1 MLSHIATLVLDPQV
15 WLFLVIGV
23 TLGLVVGAIPGLTAT
38 TAVTVLLPIAFFLPA
53 HVGIPFLIAITK
65 GAFFAGAIPA
75 ILISTPGTAA
85 AAATVLDGYPMA
97 RKGQAR
103 KALDAALYGSVVGDF
118 LSNAVALVL
127 AGAVALIALR
137 LGPPEIL
144 VVMVAGLATIAMLTG
159 GSLAKGLLSAAIG
172 LVVASVGLDPTFGV
186 SRMTFDSPRLAGG
199 FDFIIVVLGLYA
211 VTEVFVQGRHL
222 ARRRGERIAQVG
234 EPLSRAEARSLMPV
248 YLRGT
253 GIGIAVGLVPA
264 LNQAVAGFLAWSQEK
279 RRSAHPER
287 FGKGEVRGVA
297 ASESSNNAVN
307 GPALVPLLTFGIP
320 GDTIAA
326 VLLAALLVHGVSPGP
341 RIFEQH
347 GPLVYSLFI
356 LFMAS
361 SLVLLVLGRLTM
373 RWVARLADLPMGN
386 LLAFGAVFSIVGAYA
401 VNYSQFEVLVMILF
415 GVLGFGLVQAG
426 IPREPLLITLLLAPM
441 IEASLSQA
449 LAMGGPFFLLG
460 RPIALGLVVAFLVLL
475 TVLVRKRPEPQPVE
489 ETVDAQV

>member
-1 MLSHIATLVLDPQV
+1 MLAEITSFVLDPQV
-15 WLFLVIGV
+15 WLFLVVGV
-23 TLGLVVGAIPGLTAT
+23 ALGLVVGAIPGLTAT

-103 KALDAALYGSVVGDF
+103 KALDAALYGSVIGDF
-118 LSNAVALVL
+118 ISNLAALVL
-127 AGAVALIALR
+127 AGGVALIALR

-144 VVMVAGLATIAMLTG
+144 VVMLAGLATIAMLTG
-159 GSLAKGLLSAAIG
+159 GSLAKGLLSAALG
-172 LVVASVGLDPTFGV
+172 LVIASVGLDPTFGV
-186 SRMTFDSPRLAGG
+186 SRMTFDLPRLAGG

-211 VTEVFVQGRHL
+211 ITEVFIQGRHL
-222 ARRRGERIAQVG
+222 ARRQADRIAQVG
-234 EPLSRAEARSLMPV
+234 EPLSAAESRSLLPT

-279 RRSAHPER
+279 RRSKDPER
-287 FGKGEVRGVA
+287 FGRGEVRGVA
-297 ASESSNNAVN
+297 AAESSNNAVN

-341 RIFEQH
+341 RIFELH
-347 GPLVYSLFI
+347 GPLVYSLFV

-361 SLVLLVLGRLTM
+361 SLVLLVIGRLTM
-373 RWVARLADLPMGN
+373 KWVARLADLPMGN
-386 LLAFGAVFSIVGAYA
+386 LLAFGAVFSVVGAYA
-401 VNYSQFEVLVMILF
+401 VNYSRFEVLLMVLF
-415 GVLGFGLVQAG
+415 GVLGFAMVRTG

-441 IEASLSQA
+441 IEASVSQA
-449 LAMGGPFFLLG
+449 LAMAGPFFLLQ
-460 RPIALGLVVAFLVLL
+460 RPIALALVVAFALL
-475 TVLVRKRPEPQPVE
+475 ITLLVRKRPTPEKIEEPI
-489 ETVDAQV
+489 DA